1 VDQPDDRTVVRLG
14 SLLMP
19 RAAGRDQTGPMERL
33 VRLIG
38 ALTAHPGGAP
48 AELLLTAVDPPG
60 EALRGSAGESHDE
73 ARRKM
78 LSRDLEH
85 LNALG
90 YDVRNV
96 AEIGS
101 EGRYV
106 MRARDNRLQVSLS
119 AQQRGELLRAALAA
133 GLDDMA
139 RHLGDDDGAGAAE
152 AGDGHDGAERGDR
165 DDPDGPPGVRTGR
178 SAALDLVQRATAR
191 RCRVRFTYKGE
202 SRAVDPARVHSGPSG
217 WYLSGREA
225 GSSLVKEFVVSR
237 MSDVE
242 LDPPGSAPAYD
253 EPVRPSLDP
262 LSWEVEPPLDVVLG
276 LAAEHRVLVENLL
289 GAAPSVAPGED
300 GELLLGYRVTNR
312 RVLRNRVYELGTRV
326 RVVSPAVVRDEII
339 AELRAFVAGAS

>member
-1 VDQPDDRTVVRLG
+1 
-14 SLLMP
+14 
-19 RAAGRDQTGPMERL
+19 MERL

-38 ALTAHPGGAP
+38 ALTAHPDGAP
-48 AELLLTAVDPPG
+48 AELLLTAVDPPS
-60 EALRGSAGESHDE
+60 EALHGRSAEAHDE

-96 AEIGS
+96 AEVGS
-101 EGRYV
+101 EGVYV
-106 MRARDNRLQVSLS
+106 MRARDNRLQVSLT

-139 RHLGDDDGAGAAE
+139 RHLGDDGGAGSVE
-152 AGDGHDGAERGDR
+152 AGSVGDGRDGRSGAE
-165 DDPDGPPGVRTGR
+165 R

-217 WYLSGREA
+217 WYLSGRET

-242 LDPPGSAPAYD
+242 LAPPGSAPAYD
-253 EPVRPSLDP
+253 EPSRRSLDP
-262 LSWEVEPPLDVVLG
+262 LSWEVDPPLDVVLG

-289 GAAPSVAPGED
+289 GAAASVAQGEKD
-300 GELLLGYRVTNR
+300 ELLLGYRVTNR

-326 RVVSPAVVRDEII
+326 RVVSPAVVRDEIL
-339 AELRAFVAGAS
+339 AELGSFVAGAP

>member
-1 VDQPDDRTVVRLG
+1 
-14 SLLMP
+14 MA
-19 RAAGRDQTGPMERL
+19 RAAGRDQTAPMERL

-38 ALTAHPGGAP
+38 ALTAHPDGAP
-48 AELLLTAVDPPG
+48 AELLLTAVEPPD
-60 EALRGSAGESHDE
+60 EALRGSAAESHDE

-96 AEIGS
+96 AEVGS

-133 GLDDMA
+133 GLEDMA
-139 RHLGDDDGAGAAE
+139 RHLGNGGAGAGVE
-152 AGDGHDGAERGDR
+152 GGVDEGDSPLA
-165 DDPDGPPGVRTGR
+165 VRTGR

-202 SRAVDPARVHSGPSG
+202 SRSVDPSRVHSGPSG
-217 WYLSGREA
+217 WYLSGRETGRA
-225 GSSLVKEFVVSR
+225 LVKEFVVSR

-242 LDPPGSAPAYD
+242 LDPPGSAPAFD

-262 LSWEVEPPLDVVLG
+262 LSWEVDPAVDVVLG

-289 GAAPSVAPGED
+289 GPAASVAEAEN

-326 RVVSPAVVRDEII
+326 RVVSPAVVRDEIL
-339 AELRAFVAGAS
+339 AELRSFVAGAS